1 MDSIN
6 IPDLFVAI
14 GGLLSALLLIGGI
27 IVKLTKS
34 TKDDEVFE
42 KIEGA
47 VKPVLDN
54 VTKPKP

>member
-14 GGLLSALLLIGGI
+14 GGLFSALLLIGGI
-27 IVKLTKS
+27 VVKLTKT